1 MNKRDLIFV
10 GKFKIINEKKKTKSS
25 MGVIPPLIAQK
36 KVYPKKKTVVRID
49 KSFS

>member
-25 MGVIPPLIAQK
+25 MGVIPPPYSSK
-36 KVYPKKKTVVRID
+36 KGLPKKKNRC
-49 KSFS
+49 KN